1 MRRRAFLVVL
11 PGRMVIALILALCL
25 VLSSSNSAAA
35 LSLGDHFVFSYSV
48 EFSET
53 QINGS
58 ETFTATV
65 QATAT
70 CTEDLPLPYS
80 LASKV
85 EITGR
90 IIAEHQ
96 ETGVT
101 VVLNTNETYTITI
114 TDFPKEKDDTTQA
127 SQSVSLRFPQGSQSG
142 SYSVAAELVEAR
154 VQVAFTFIWWPVTD
168 YLPSSQVGGSVTY
181 SSSSGG
187 GGGGGGGGGE
197 VPEPGTN
204 DVSDFVNNDGTF
216 TETVTARSF
225 DTKAKL
231 IINEGT
237 VGLDRYGRRL
247 TQITMTLMEDQL
259 APPENSNIIGVIY
272 DLGPDGTTFD
282 PPITLTITYDA
293 SEIPENTIEDKLVIA
308 MWDDKVGDWVSLP
321 DNAVDTETNTITAAV
336 SHFTAFTV
344 LTHIPQAIFI
354 ASELSITP
362 AEVPVGEEVT
372 ISTLISNTGDL
383 TGSHNVILRIDKV
396 TTASK
401 EVTLEAGAN
410 EKISFTVVKRAAG
423 TYTVTIDG
431 LSGAFVVKGPTT
443 FAFSKLSIIPKE
455 AAIGEEVTISAL
467 VTNTG
472 NFTGSYKATL
482 MIDNAIAAS
491 EEVTLEADA
500 NEEISF
506 TVVKRSARTYTVT
519 IDGLSGTFS
528 VKRPDFTFSKLSI
541 TPEEAAIGEEV
552 TISALVTNTGS
563 FRGIDRV
570 TLMIDGAA
578 VARKEVALEAG
589 ANEEISFTVVKRTVG
604 IHTVTIDGL
613 SGTFSVKRPATFIA
627 RNLSIIPTEVAAG
640 EEITLSVLITNT
652 GGLAGGHKVILK
664 IDNVTAASK
673 EVTLEAGANEEISF
687 TVVKRAAGIH
697 TVTIDDISGT
707 FRVKPAGTLVSVP
720 AKAMNFGV
728 IGSIVAVV
736 AIVGLLVYFFVWR
749 KRGAKYV

>member
-1 MRRRAFLVVL
+1 MRRKTFPVVIL
-11 PGRMVIALILALCL
+11 GRMVIALILALCL
-25 VLSSSNSAAA
+25 VLASSNSAAA
-35 LSLGDHFVFSYSV
+35 LSLGDHFRFSHSV
-48 EFSET
+48 EFSKT

-65 QATAT
+65 QATAN
-70 CTEDLPLPYS
+70 CTKDLPLPYS

-90 IIAEHQ
+90 IVAEHQ
-96 ETGVT
+96 ETGAT
-101 VVLNTNETYTITI
+101 VVLNTDGTYTVTI
-114 TDFPKEKDDTTQA
+114 TDFPKKAGATAQV
-127 SQSVSLRFPQGSQSG
+127 SQSISLRFPQGSQSG
-142 SYSVAAELVEAR
+142 SYSVTAELVEAR
-154 VQVAFTFIWWPVTD
+154 AGVAFIWYPVTD

-187 GGGGGGGGGE
+187 GGGGGGGGSA
-197 VPEPGTN
+197 PEPGTN

-216 TETVTARSF
+216 TETVIAESF
-225 DTKAKL
+225 DAKAKL

-237 VGLDRYGRRL
+237 VGRDRDGRRL
-247 TQITMTLMEDQL
+247 TEITMTLMVDWL

-272 DLGPDGTTFD
+272 DLGPDGATFD
-282 PPITLTITYDA
+282 PPITLTITYDT
-293 SEIPENTIEDKLVIA
+293 SEIPENVIEDKLVIA
-308 MWDDKVGDWVSLP
+308 MWDDRVGDWVSLP
-321 DNAVDTETNTITAAV
+321 DNAVHTEINTITAAV

-344 LTHIPQAIFI
+344 LTHIPQAVFI
-354 ASELSITP
+354 ASGLSITP
-362 AEVPVGEEVT
+362 AEVPIGEEVT

-383 TGSHNVILRIDKV
+383 TGSHNIILRIDKV

-401 EVTLEAGAN
+401 EITLEAGAN
-410 EKISFTVVKRAAG
+410 EKISFTVVKRTAG
-423 TYTVTIDG
+423 SYTVTIDG

-443 FAFSKLSIIPKE
+443 FAFSELLIIPKE

-467 VTNTG
+467 ITNTG

-491 EEVTLEADA
+491 KEVTLEVGA
-500 NEEISF
+500 NEEINF
-506 TVVKRSARTYTVT
+506 TVVKRAAGTYTVT

-528 VKRPDFTFSKLSI
+528 VKRPDFTLSKLSI

-563 FRGIDRV
+563 FAGIDIV

-578 VARKEVALEAG
+578 VAR
-589 ANEEISFTVVKRTVG
+589 
-604 IHTVTIDGL
+604 
-613 SGTFSVKRPATFIA
+613 
-627 RNLSIIPTEVAAG
+627 
-640 EEITLSVLITNT
+640 
-652 GGLAGGHKVILK
+652 
-664 IDNVTAASK
+664 K

-687 TVVKRAAGIH
+687 TVIRRAVGIHTVTIDDMSGTFSVKRPATFVARNLSIIPAEVAAGEEITISVLIVNTGGLAGSHKVILKIDDVTAASKEVTLEAGANEKISFTVVKHAAGIH
-697 TVTIDDISGT
+697 AVTIDDISGT
-707 FRVKPAGTLVSVP
+707 FSVKPAGTLVPVP

-736 AIVGLLVYFFVWR
+736 VIVGLLVYFFVWR